1 MPSFFLKKKG
11 YFFSFPPSKIDGEVM
26 RILNNIFSSRVDK
39 LVKCKLKLDWGK
51 KYEVIRMKIA
61 TYLPTYLLDIKEGTC
76 ISAVP
81 TYTHQL
87 NRFYYYQHHLPT
99 RIGTN
104 YLLFKTPNLKLPL
117 LPSDTRLKL
126 EAAKVI
132 ETWTFLIH

>member
-1 MPSFFLKKKG
+1 
-11 YFFSFPPSKIDGEVM
+11 M